1 MSEQFKLVLVGNSGV
16 GKTSL
21 INFLRLG
28 NPDFHGTKPT
38 VGVSFANYVRQIV
51 HKAKMRRDSYKS
63 LNKKLTT
70 PSPLVFFSFP
80 RRKWKS
86 QASRRFTA

>member
-51 HKAKMRRDSYKS
+51 HKAKMRPDDSC
-63 LNKKLTT
+63 NRLT
-70 PSPLVFFSFP
+70 
-80 RRKWKS
+80 RN
-86 QASRRFTA
+86 